1 MFAQV
6 YDAYTTILIIKF
18 NQIMDSQNKRLAD
31 LWLLISA
38 LNTVRYAIVEIDPN
52 TMQSHTKMQFKNL
65 KLNIENF
72 LIAAQ
77 TKMQTKERQ
86 NLAAMNFENVAI
98 IAETMALLAHVPINK
113 QEEFLTKVN
122 ELVFEVIKDA
132 VAAE

>member
-1 MFAQV
+1 
-6 YDAYTTILIIKF
+6 
-18 NQIMDSQNKRLAD
+18 MDSQNKRLAD

-38 LNTVRYAIVEIDPN
+38 LNTVRYAIVEINPD

-65 KLNIENF
+65 KVNIENF
-72 LIAAQ
+72 LMAAQ

-86 NLAAMNFENVAI
+86 TLASMNFENVAV
-98 IAETMALLAHVPINK
+98 IAETMSLLAHVPINK
-113 QEEFLTKVN
+113 HEEFLAKVN

>member
-1 MFAQV
+1 
-6 YDAYTTILIIKF
+6 
-18 NQIMDSQNKRLAD
+18 MDSQNKRLAD

-77 TKMQTKERQ
+77 TKMQTRERQ

-113 QEEFLTKVN
+113 QEEFLSKVN

>member
-6 YDAYTTILIIKF
+6 YNAYTTILIIKF
-18 NQIMDSQNKRLAD
+18 NQIMDPQSKRLAD

-65 KLNIENF
+65 KSNIENF
-72 LIAAQ
+72 LMAAQ
-77 TKMQTKERQ
+77 SKMQTKERQ
-86 NLAAMNFENVAI
+86 TLASMNFENVAI
-98 IAETMALLAHVPINK
+98 MAETMSLLAHVPINK

-122 ELVFEVIKDA
+122 ELVFEVVKDA

>member
-1 MFAQV
+1 
-6 YDAYTTILIIKF
+6 
-18 NQIMDSQNKRLAD
+18 MDPQSKRLAD

-38 LNTVRYAIVEIDPN
+38 LNTVRYAIVEINPN

-65 KLNIENF
+65 KNNIENF

-77 TKMQTKERQ
+77 SKMQTKERQ
-86 NLAAMNFENVAI
+86 TLASMNFENVAI
-98 IAETMALLAHVPINK
+98 MAETMSLLAHVPINK

-122 ELVFEVIKDA
+122 ELVFEVVKDA

>member
-1 MFAQV
+1 
-6 YDAYTTILIIKF
+6 
-18 NQIMDSQNKRLAD
+18 MDSQNKRLAD

-77 TKMQTKERQ
+77 TKMQTRERQ

>member
-1 MFAQV
+1 
-6 YDAYTTILIIKF
+6 
-18 NQIMDSQNKRLAD
+18 MDPQNKRLAD

-77 TKMQTKERQ
+77 TKMQTRERQ

-113 QEEFLTKVN
+113 QEEFLSKVN

-132 VAAE
+132 VTAE

>member
-1 MFAQV
+1 
-6 YDAYTTILIIKF
+6 
-18 NQIMDSQNKRLAD
+18 MDSQNKRLAD

-77 TKMQTKERQ
+77 TKMQTRERQ

-132 VAAE
+132 VTAE

>member
-52 TMQSHTKMQFKNL
+52 TMQSQTKMQFKNL
-65 KLNIENF
+65 KLYIENF
-72 LIAAQ
+72 LMAAQ
-77 TKMQTKERQ
+77 TKMQTRER
-86 NLAAMNFENVAI
+86 NMLSAMNFENVAI
-98 IAETMALLAHVPINK
+98 MAETMSLLAHVPINK

-122 ELVFEVIKDA
+122 GLVFEVVQDA

>member
-1 MFAQV
+1 
-6 YDAYTTILIIKF
+6 
-18 NQIMDSQNKRLAD
+18 MDSQNKRLAD

-77 TKMQTKERQ
+77 TKMQTRERQ
-86 NLAAMNFENVAI
+86 NLAAMNFENVAVM
-98 IAETMALLAHVPINK
+98 AETMALLAHVPINK
-113 QEEFLTKVN
+113 QEEFLSKVN

-132 VAAE
+132 VTAE

>member
-6 YDAYTTILIIKF
+6 YDAYTTILTIKF
-18 NQIMDSQNKRLAD
+18 NQIMDPQSKRLAD

-65 KLNIENF
+65 KSNIENF
-72 LIAAQ
+72 LMAAQ
-77 TKMQTKERQ
+77 SKMQTKERQ
-86 NLAAMNFENVAI
+86 TLASMNFENVAI
-98 IAETMALLAHVPINK
+98 MAETMSLLAHVPINK

-122 ELVFEVIKDA
+122 ELVFEVVKDA
-132 VAAE
+132 VPAE